1 MLRLNRKSLISI
13 LLSFVAMIL
22 VGCGGP
28 SATTTPPPTYSE
40 LQITRI
46 QDYLSDIE
54 KNAERFADLEVSVAK
69 GDWQEARNIMR
80 GPLGEMLMDMRAL
93 NRNLLAKDQPTPT
106 ALTRALTDDFL
117 KIDQGADLNSVTVAQ
132 EGFRDAEA
140 DFKAYLNSL
149 PELS

>member
-1 MLRLNRKSLISI
+1 M
-13 LLSFVAMIL
+13 
-22 VGCGGP
+22 
-28 SATTTPPPTYSE
+28 
-40 LQITRI
+40 QITRI